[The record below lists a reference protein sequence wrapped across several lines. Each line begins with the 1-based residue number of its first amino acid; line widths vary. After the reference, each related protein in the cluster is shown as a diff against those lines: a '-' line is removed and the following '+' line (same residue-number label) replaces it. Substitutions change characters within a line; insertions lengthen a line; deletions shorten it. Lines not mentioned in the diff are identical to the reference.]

1 MGAVV
6 GDVIVV
12 VYLYIWILVFIVHR
26 WLRVIV
32 FWLCSSVVSM
42 MVVVGWLVMIVMT
55 WSVMVVMTWS
65 VIIVM
70 IWCVMDDWLVVILV
84 GYIRVFTFVEYLA
97 GVDSWNCI
105 NNLVADGLV
114 VDNFMVVVVVSHTVL

>member
-42 MVVVGWLVMIVMT
+42 MVVVGWLVMIM
-55 WSVMVVMTWS
+55 MTWS

>member
-26 WLRVIV
+26 WLRGIV

-55 WSVMVVMTWS
+55 WSVVVMTWS
-65 VIIVM
+65 VMIVM
-70 IWCVMDDWLVVILV
+70 IWCVMDDWFVVIIV

-97 GVDSWNCI
+97 GMDSWNCI

-114 VDNFMVVVVVSHTVL
+114 VDNLVVVSHTVL